1 MDRAKNG
8 YYEMHDVSVHETFG
22 AAIARF
28 CAWKGLREEDY
39 VFWGVPVASTGL
51 DLGKSDLDTIY
62 IDVGPRDAAN

>member
-51 DLGKSDLDTIY
+51 DLDFTDLDTVY

>member
-1 MDRAKNG
+1 MDRAKNA
-8 YYEMHDVSVHETFG
+8 YIEMHDVSVHETFG

-39 VFWGVPVASTGL
+39 LFWGVRKEATGHE
-51 DLGKSDLDTIY
+51 LGKSDSDTIY

>member
-8 YYEMHDVSVHETFG
+8 YYEMHEVSVHETFG
-22 AAIARF
+22 SVITRF

-39 VFWGVPVASTGL
+39 VFWGVPVASTGHE
-51 DLGKSDLDTIY
+51 LGKSDLDDVY